1 MASVPAN
8 SVLAQQLWAARVT
21 LFAENMCLAP
31 RLYGK
36 GEDSAV
42 VVEDR
47 QEVGD
52 SGDGRG
58 SKVTFRYGDRFRGQS
73 LQPKPLGAT
82 GFGQE
87 TGQRPVYEQD
97 MNMQAQE
104 LSSCFTENL
113 VAGQTYTNVPLEK
126 KELHNCGAE
135 AAELICRSDYY
146 HLAGLTAYNS
156 SGTLWG
162 VSPNGND
169 VTELDELH
177 QFWTGSQSSDS
188 GVAGTTS
195 AILTVE
201 YVETVITALQNR
213 ASGVLSPLVP
223 AKTPW
228 GSWFIAICDSEGMEQ
243 LTRHST
249 TNRVMSLTLAE
260 IQGGNAPDKVASFM
274 QANSGFQG
282 TRRVLYLVDDY
293 TPFGQSGSTPGATT
307 AGTQIGHVR
316 RMMILGQQ
324 AAHKKWGR
332 GFDADSAHI
341 KCSYHSEYE
350 RTGWKFFTHC
360 GMVASIAGPAGN
372 LQRFGSATL
381 SYYVTAATPSV

>member
-1 MASVPAN
+1 MAAIPEN
-8 SVLAQQLWAARVT
+8 SVLVQQLWAARVT
-21 LFAENMCLAP
+21 NFSENLCLAP
-31 RLYGK
+31 KLYGK
-36 GEDSAV
+36 SDDSV
-42 VVEDR
+42 IVTEDR
-47 QEVGD
+47 QEVSDQG
-52 SGDGRG
+52 GRG
-58 SKVTFRYGDRFRGQS
+58 SKVTFYYGDRYRGQQ
-73 LQPKPLGAT
+73 LVPKPLGGT

-104 LSSCFTENL
+104 LSSCFFENL
-113 VAGQTYTNVPLEK
+113 VAGQTYTNVPLER
-126 KELHNCGAE
+126 KELQNCGAE
-135 AAELICRSDYY
+135 AAELVCRSHYY
-146 HLAGLTAYNS
+146 HLAGITAYNS
-156 SGTLWG
+156 SGALWP
-162 VSPNGND
+162 VSPFGND
-169 VTELDELH
+169 CTELDTRH
-177 QFWTGSQSSDS
+177 RFWTGSQTSDS

-228 GSWFIAICDSEGMEQ
+228 GMWFIAICDSEGMEQ

-249 TNRVMSLTLAE
+249 TNRIMSLTLAE

-307 AGTQIGHVR
+307 AGTQIGNVR
-316 RMMILGQQ
+316 RLMLLGQM
-324 AAHKKWGR
+324 AAHHKWGQ

-341 KCSYHSEYE
+341 KASYHGEYE
-350 RTGWKFFTHC
+350 RVGWKFFTHA
-360 GMVASIAGPAGN
+360 GSVATIAGPAGN
-372 LQRFGSATL
+372 LQRFGSATI